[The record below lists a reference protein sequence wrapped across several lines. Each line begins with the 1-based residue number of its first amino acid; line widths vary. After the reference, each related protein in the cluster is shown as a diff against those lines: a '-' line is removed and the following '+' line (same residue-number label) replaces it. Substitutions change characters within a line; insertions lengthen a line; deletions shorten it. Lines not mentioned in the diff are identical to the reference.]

1 MKLSVIG
8 TGYVGLVSAAC
19 FAELGYTVIGADIDE
34 AKIKMLKDGQIP
46 IYEPGL
52 QEIVEKNM
60 ARGRLR
66 FTTDLKEAI
75 EFADIVFG
83 AVGTPPD
90 LDHRADLTAVKAIAK
105 AFGSYINGYK
115 IFVNKSTVPV
125 GTGEI
130 CHGIIEAEITKR
142 GVSHE
147 FDVVSNPEF
156 LREGAAVKD
165 TLNPERIIIGCDG
178 LRAKSYME
186 KVYRPITRIG
196 HPILFSDIRTA
207 ELIKYAA
214 NSFLATK
221 ISFINEIANFCEKT
235 GADVMQ
241 VAKGIGMDQRI
252 GSRFLHAGIGYG
264 GSCFPKDV
272 QALIQ
277 KGKEFGF
284 DFKLLQAAEDVNY
297 FQKERLFEKLRQYIP
312 SLEGKTI
319 AVWGL
324 AFKPRTDDMRD
335 APSVRIIKRIQAE
348 GAKVQAY
355 DPVATQN
362 AKKLLAGVNLKYATS
377 AMEAVQG
384 ADALL
389 VLTEWDEFRTTDF
402 REIKKQMKGDYIFD
416 GRNIFEPEEV
426 RSAGLFY
433 EGIGRGYSAQP
444 TTNVKPK
451 LKMKKI
457 NRSKAKV

>member
-1 MKLSVIG
+1 M
-8 TGYVGLVSAAC
+8 GYDVM
-19 FAELGYTVIGADIDE
+19 GADIDL
-34 AKIKMLKDGQIP
+34 AKIAMLKNGEIP

-52 QEIVEKNM
+52 QEIVGKNV
-60 ARGRLR
+60 ARGRLS

-105 AFGSYINGYK
+105 AFGTYINGYK

-125 GTGEI
+125 GTGEL
-130 CHGIIEAEITKR
+130 CREIIESEIGKR
-142 GVSHE
+142 SIPHE

-165 TLNPERIIIGCDG
+165 TLNPERIIIGCASS
-178 LRAKSYME
+178 RSKSHME
-186 KVYRPITRIG
+186 RVYRPITRVG

-319 AVWGL
+319 AIWGL

-348 GAKVQAY
+348 GAKVQAF
-355 DPVATQN
+355 DPVAIQN
-362 AKKLLAGVNLKYATS
+362 AKKLFAGVNLEYCTS
-377 AMEAVQG
+377 AMEAVKG

-433 EGIGRGYSAQP
+433 EGIGRGYSAGP
-444 TTNVKPK
+444 EVKIK
-451 LKMKKI
+451 QTLKIKKSAQSSTVK
-457 NRSKAKV
+457 RK